1 MKALPGI
8 RTVMCKREMTRV
20 RLPSILLNTI
30 QFVQLHQLLIKINLN
45 HRILYFVGEAY
56 VAF

>member
-8 RTVMCKREMTRV
+8 RMGICKRGATRV
-20 RLPSILLNTI
+20 RLPSILLNTV
-30 QFVQLHQLLIKINLN
+30 QFIQLHQLLIKINLN
-45 HRILYFVGEAY
+45 HRILYFVGEAF

>member
-8 RTVMCKREMTRV
+8 RADMCKRGATRV
-20 RLPSILLNTI
+20 RLPSIILNTV
-30 QFVQLHQLLIKINLN
+30 QFIQLHQLLIKINLN